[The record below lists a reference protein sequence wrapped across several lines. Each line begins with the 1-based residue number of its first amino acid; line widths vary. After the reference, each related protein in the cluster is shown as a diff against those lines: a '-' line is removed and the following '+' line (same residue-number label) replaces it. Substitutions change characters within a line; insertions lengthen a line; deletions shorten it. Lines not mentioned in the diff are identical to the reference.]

1 MPDQQT
7 YSDNLHLR
15 SEEVQEIISTPPAWL
30 IRWGITLVFIL
41 TCLIILLSFFIK
53 YPDYIQAKVLV
64 TTREPTEKV
73 VARTSG
79 QIEKLF
85 VENGDQVIA
94 GQALAGIKNTAKLE
108 HVLYLKKIL
117 ESIPFGKGNDFI
129 FPMESVSNLVL
140 GEVEVFFL
148 EFERNYMEYWLLE
161 ELQPYEGQMHGN
173 YRSLEEINNRLQNQI
188 AQKELLERKLNII
201 QRDFERSKNLHKDG
215 VIADK
220 DFEIKEIEYLQ
231 MQEQV
236 NGIAISISEIQEAL
250 TLGNQTLRS
259 TQISKREDEM
269 RSLKDMVQ
277 SYHGLKG
284 AIREWEYNYI
294 LSSSTG
300 GVVSFQKIWS
310 ANQQI
315 NLGESAFTVFPENK
329 SELIGSMKIPAHNA
343 GKITV
348 DQKVLIKLDNYP
360 YQQFGAMTGKVTNM
374 SVSPDDES
382 NYLVFASLPDG
393 TKTSYNREIPLT
405 QELLGNAEIIT
416 EDLSV
421 AERLI
426 YKLKSF
432 TVY

>member
-53 YPDYIQAKVLV
+53 YPDHIQAKVLV

-108 HVLYLKKIL
+108 HVLYLKEML

-161 ELQPYEGQMHGN
+161 ELQPYEGQMDGN

-188 AQKELLERKLNII
+188 VQKELSERKLNII
-201 QRDFERSKNLHKDG
+201 QIDFERSKNLHKDG

-220 DFEIKEIEYLQ
+220 DLEIKEIEYLQ

-236 NGIAISISEIQEAL
+236 NGIAISISEMQEAL

-259 TQISKREDEM
+259 TQIDKREDEM

-277 SYHGLKG
+277 SYHGLKR

-315 NLGESAFTVFPENK
+315 NLDESAFTVFPENK

-382 NYLVFASLPDG
+382 NYLVFASLPEG

-405 QELLGNAEIIT
+405 QELLGNAEIIM

-421 AERLI
+421 AERLFF
-426 YKLKSF
+426 KLKSF

>member
-41 TCLIILLSFFIK
+41 TCLIILLSFLIK

-85 VENGDQVIA
+85 VENGDQVKA
-94 GQALAGIKNTAKLE
+94 GQVLAGIKNTAKLE
-108 HVLYLKKIL
+108 HVLHLKEIL
-117 ESIPFGKGNDFI
+117 GSIPFGKGNDFI
-129 FPMESVSNLVL
+129 FPMDSVSNLVL
-140 GEVEVFFL
+140 GEIEVFFL
-148 EFERNYMEYWLLE
+148 EFERSYMEYWLLE
-161 ELQPYEGQMHGN
+161 ELQPYEGLIHGN
-173 YRSLEEINNRLQNQI
+173 YRSLEEITNRLQNQI
-188 AQKELLERKLNII
+188 AQKDLLERKLNII
-201 QRDFERSKNLHKDG
+201 QIDFERSKNLHKDG

-220 DFEIKEIEYLQ
+220 DLEIKEIEYLQ

-236 NGIAISISEIQEAL
+236 NGIAISISEMQEAL
-250 TLGNQTLRS
+250 TLGNQSLRS
-259 TQISKREDEM
+259 TEINKREDEM
-269 RSLKDMVQ
+269 RSLKNLIQ
-277 SYHGLKG
+277 SYHGLKR

-315 NLGESAFTVFPENK
+315 NIGESAFTVFPENK
-329 SELIGSMKIPAHNA
+329 SELIGSMKIPAQNT

-360 YQQFGAMTGKVTNM
+360 YQQFGAMTGKVTNI
-374 SVSPDDES
+374 SVSPDDEY
-382 NYLVFASLPDG
+382 NYLVFASLPEG

-421 AERLI
+421 AERLFF
-426 YKLKSF
+426 KLKSF

>member
-15 SEEVQEIISTPPAWL
+15 SEEVQEIITAPPAWL

-64 TTREPTEKV
+64 TTRQPTERV

-94 GQALAGIKNTAKLE
+94 GQALAGIKNTANWK
-108 HVLYLKKIL
+108 HVLYLKETL
-117 ESIPFGKGNDFI
+117 EDVPFGRGNDFT
-129 FPMESVSNLVL
+129 FPIDSFSNLIL
-140 GEVEVFFL
+140 GEVEVSFL

-161 ELQPYEGQMHGN
+161 ELQPYEGEIDGN
-173 YRSLEEINNRLQNQI
+173 HRSLEEINNRLQNQI
-188 AQKELLERKLNII
+188 AQKVLMERKRSLVQI
-201 QRDFERSKNLHKDG
+201 DFERSKNLHKDG

-220 DFEIKEIEYLQ
+220 DFEIKEMEYLL

-236 NGIAISISEIQEAL
+236 NSITIAISQMQEAL
-250 TLGNQTLRS
+250 TRGNQTLRS
-259 TQISKREDEM
+259 TQINKREDEA
-269 RSLKDMVQ
+269 RSIKNLVQ
-277 SYHGLKG
+277 SYHELKR
-284 AIREWEYNYI
+284 AVRDWEYNYV

-310 ANQQI
+310 ANQQVYS
-315 NLGESAFTVFPENK
+315 GEPAFTVFPENS
-329 SELIGSMKIPAHNA
+329 SELIGTMKIPAHNA
-343 GKITV
+343 GKVTV
-348 DQKVLIKLDNYP
+348 NQKVFIKLDNYP
-360 YQQFGAMTGKVTNM
+360 YQQFGALTGKITNM
-374 SVSPDDES
+374 SVSPDDEA
-382 NYLVFASLPDG
+382 NYMVFASLPHG
-393 TKTSYNREIPLT
+393 TKTSYNREIPLN

-416 EDLSV
+416 ENLSV
-421 AERLI
+421 AERLFF
-426 YKLKSF
+426 KLNSF
-432 TVY
+432 MVY

>member
-1 MPDQQT
+1 
-7 YSDNLHLR
+7 
-15 SEEVQEIISTPPAWL
+15 
-30 IRWGITLVFIL
+30 
-41 TCLIILLSFFIK
+41 
-53 YPDYIQAKVLV
+53 
-64 TTREPTEKV
+64 
-73 VARTSG
+73 
-79 QIEKLF
+79 
-85 VENGDQVIA
+85 
-94 GQALAGIKNTAKLE
+94 
-108 HVLYLKKIL
+108 
-117 ESIPFGKGNDFI
+117 
-129 FPMESVSNLVL
+129 
-140 GEVEVFFL
+140 
-148 EFERNYMEYWLLE
+148 MEYWLLE
-161 ELQPYEGQMHGN
+161 ELQPYEGQMDGN

-188 AQKELLERKLNII
+188 VQKELSERKLNII
-201 QRDFERSKNLHKDG
+201 QIDFERSKNLHKDG

-220 DFEIKEIEYLQ
+220 DLEIKEIEYLQ

-236 NGIAISISEIQEAL
+236 NGIAISISEMQEAL

-259 TQISKREDEM
+259 TQIDKREDEM

-277 SYHGLKG
+277 SYHGLKR

-315 NLGESAFTVFPENK
+315 NLDESAFTVFPENK

-382 NYLVFASLPDG
+382 NYLVFASLPEG

-405 QELLGNAEIIT
+405 QELLGNAEIIM

-421 AERLI
+421 AERLFF
-426 YKLKSF
+426 KLKSF